1 MNRRL
6 TLSASVIVIGGLAL
20 GLAAGCAS
28 KSMSKMGSGD
38 VVADRQRLMKAV
50 GANWADIQAKAKAGN
65 IEGIAVNAETL
76 ALSAQHIPSMF
87 PEGSGTEKSKA
98 KPGSAVGEAAGRLQ
112 GEERAADAGH
122 REGLRAEHVRRLP
135 HPVPPAAAPDVAAPP
150 HHSGPA
156 PPAPRA
162 GPAPYLVW

>member
-98 KPGSAVGEAAGRLQ
+98 KPDIWQKWPEFEKAAKNLEAQ
-112 GEERAADAGH
+112 SEK
-122 REGLRAEHVRRLP
+122 LRALGQMATGIAHDLNQ
-135 HPVPPAAAPDVAAPP
+135 
-150 HHSGPA
+150 SLM
-156 PPAPRA
+156 
-162 GPAPYLVW
+162 LVGDTGGHLALRP

>member
-50 GANWADIQAKAKAGN
+50 GANWADIQTKAKAGN

-76 ALSAQHIPSMF
+76 ALSAQHIPSLF

-98 KPGSAVGEAAGRLQ
+98 KPDIWQKWPEFEKAAKNLEAQSEKLRDASKAKNEQLTQDIVKDFGRNTCGICHTPFRQ
-112 GEERAADAGH
+112 
-122 REGLRAEHVRRLP
+122 
-135 HPVPPAAAPDVAAPP
+135 PP
-150 HHSGPA
+150 
-156 PPAPRA
+156 PRT
-162 GPAPYLVW
+162 

>member
-98 KPGSAVGEAAGRLQ
+98 KPDIWQKWPEFEKAAKNLEAQSEKLRDASKAKNEQLTQDIVKDFGRNTCGTSHTPFHQ
-112 GEERAADAGH
+112 
-122 REGLRAEHVRRLP
+122 
-135 HPVPPAAAPDVAAPP
+135 PP
-150 HHSGPA
+150 
-156 PPAPRA
+156 PRT
-162 GPAPYLVW
+162 

>member
-76 ALSAQHIPSMF
+76 ALSAQHIPSLF

-98 KPGSAVGEAAGRLQ
+98 KPDIWQKWPEFEKAAKNLEAQSEKLRDASKAKNEQLTQDIVKDFGRNTCGICHTPFRQ
-112 GEERAADAGH
+112 
-122 REGLRAEHVRRLP
+122 
-135 HPVPPAAAPDVAAPP
+135 PP
-150 HHSGPA
+150 
-156 PPAPRA
+156 PRT
-162 GPAPYLVW
+162 